1 MPWSM
6 TGLQDPEEDS
16 GHGVHGL
23 PRSWSDALTRE
34 SVASD
39 PLSQLLSS

>member
-6 TGLQDPEEDS
+6 TGLQGPEENL
-16 GHGVHGL
+16 GHGDHGL
-23 PRSWSDALTRE
+23 PGSWSDALTRE

-39 PLSQLLSS
+39 PSTQPLSS